1 MKEFTQSDLILNHL
15 KEHNGITSWEAIKEY
30 GCTRLSARIHELRK
44 RGIEIINKNT
54 YSRNRYGQNI
64 RYVRYCLK
72 EKEKISFWDRIR
84 TFL

>member
-1 MKEFTQSDLILNHL
+1 MKDLTQTDIILIHL

-54 YSRNRYGQNI
+54 YSRNRYGQNV

-72 EKEKISFWDRIR
+72 EKEEISFWDRIR
-84 TFL
+84 ALL

>member
-1 MKEFTQSDLILNHL
+1 MKDLTQTGMILIHL

-44 RGIEIINKNT
+44 MGIEIINKNT
-54 YSRNRYGQNI
+54 YSRNRYGQNV

-72 EKEKISFWDRIR
+72 EKEEISFFDRIR
-84 TFL
+84 TLL